1 MTVDKNGFVT
11 SVRGRVWQKIM
22 VAAINAMPEPPLSPD
37 DDRWAEFQAP
47 FALGGWSGVAFYTDA
62 GFDEVCVK
70 AILEPTEVG
79 IEHGYA
85 TYLTST
91 NLHKTGVAYA
101 AGWLERRKG
110 RWLQVTR
117 NPTFYCRKDVAE
129 VLRDTDDPE
138 PVGFLRSGK
147 FMM

>member
-37 DDRWAEFQAP
+37 DDRWAESHAT
-47 FALGGWSGVAFYTDA
+47 FALGGLSGVAFYTDA

-70 AILEPTEVG
+70 AILEPTPLG
-79 IEHGYA
+79 IENGHA
-85 TYLTST
+85 AYLSSA
-91 NLHKTGVAYA
+91 NLHKTGCAYA

-110 RWLQVTR
+110 RWLQVKR